1 MNAVELAVSPV
12 STSFATPA
20 PIASPVTA
28 ESYIDPRL
36 LDFIQQRVNTFVK
49 WDLIRFFHDL
59 PYTADTAETIAN
71 ATGRD
76 AASVVV
82 ALNELTRCGL
92 LEASVPPTGQTVYV
106 LTSDHA
112 MRTLINSFM
121 LACDD
126 SRFRIKAIYHIIR
139 GLRGNEIPAC

>member
-1 MNAVELAVSPV
+1 MSAEELAVSPV
-12 STSFATPA
+12 SLTTMPPA
-20 PIASPVTA
+20 MTTFPVTP

-36 LDFIQQRVNTFVK
+36 LDFIQKRVNTFVK

-59 PYTADTAETIAN
+59 PYTADSAETIAS

-76 AASVVV
+76 VASVVQ
-82 ALNELTRCGL
+82 ALEELTRCGL
-92 LEASVPPTGQTVYV
+92 LEASTPPAGETVYV
-106 LTSDHA
+106 LTGDHP

-126 SRFRIKAIYHIIR
+126 SQFRIKAIYHVIR
-139 GLRGNEIPAC
+139 GLRRNEVVGC

>member
-1 MNAVELAVSPV
+1 MSPV
-12 STSFATPA
+12 PMSSTPSISPL
-20 PIASPVTA
+20 PVTL

-59 PYTADTAETIAN
+59 PYTADTAETIAG

-76 AASVVV
+76 VDTVLP

-92 LEASVPPTGQTVYV
+92 LEASSPPTGQTVYV

-112 MRTLINSFM
+112 TRTLINSFM

-126 SRFRIKAIYHIIR
+126 SRFRIKAIYHVIR
-139 GLRGNEIPAC
+139 GLRGGEIAAC

>member
-1 MNAVELAVSPV
+1 MNAEELAVSSVPL
-12 STSFATPA
+12 SSM
-20 PIASPVTA
+20 SPLPGTL

-36 LDFIQQRVNTFVK
+36 LDFLQQRVNTFVK

-59 PYTADTAETIAN
+59 PYTADTAQTIAG

-76 AASVVV
+76 VASVLP

-92 LEASVPPTGQTVYV
+92 LEASIPPTGQTVYV

-126 SRFRIKAIYHIIR
+126 SQFRIKAIYHVIR
-139 GLRGNEIPAC
+139 SLRSNEAAAC